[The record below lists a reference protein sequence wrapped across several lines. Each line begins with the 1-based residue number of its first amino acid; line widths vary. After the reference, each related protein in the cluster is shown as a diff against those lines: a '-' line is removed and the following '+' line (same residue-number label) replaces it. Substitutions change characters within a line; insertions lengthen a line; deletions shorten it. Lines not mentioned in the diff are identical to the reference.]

1 MKVNLSLANRVNTKR
16 VPAYVWQFVRL
27 VMIIGISYVILLPLM
42 SKLVSTFMQEADA
55 YDPTVRWIPKRFTL
69 NNLRIAWE
77 YMEYPKAFG
86 MSLLIALSVTVLQL
100 VSCTMIGYGLARF
113 NFRGRHIWFGIV
125 VFMLVVPPQLIHTPL
140 YLNFRFFDL
149 FGLIPGGG
157 VNLINTPWPLALLAI
172 TGTGYK
178 NGLFI
183 FIARQY
189 FRGMPKELEES
200 AYVDGAG
207 AIQTFIRIM
216 VPGAV
221 PILIVIFLFSF
232 VWQWNDSY
240 FIMMYMGERNVLPV
254 ALTQFVTRY
263 FVEMSGLSSQQFVLS
278 VPYAS
283 VLESAG
289 MLLFIAPLLI
299 LYTFAQRFL
308 IESVER
314 TGIVG

>member
-16 VPAYVWQFVRL
+16 APAYVWQIARL
-27 VMIIGISYVILLPLM
+27 VMIIGISYVILLPLI
-42 SKLVSTFMQEADA
+42 SKLVSTFMQEVDT
-55 YDPTVRWIPKRFTL
+55 YDPTVRWIPKHFTL
-69 NNLRIAWE
+69 DNLRIAWE
-77 YMEYPKAFG
+77 YMEYPKAFAV
-86 MSLLIALSVTVLQL
+86 SLLVTLSVTVLQL
-100 VSCTMIGYGLARF
+100 VSCTMIGYGLARY
-113 NFRGRHIWFGIV
+113 NFRGREIWFGIV
-125 VFMLVVPPQLIHTPL
+125 VFMLIVPPQLIHTPL
-140 YLNFRFFDL
+140 YLNFRFFSL
-149 FGLIPGGG
+149 FGLIPGRG
-157 VNLINTPWPLALLAI
+157 VNLINTPWPLALLAF

-207 AIQTFIRIM
+207 AIQTFLRIM

-263 FVEMSGLSSQQFVLS
+263 FLEMSGLSAQQFLLS

-289 MLLFIAPLLI
+289 MLLFIAPPLI
-299 LYTFAQRFL
+299 LYAFAQRFFL
-308 IESVER
+308 ESVER
-314 TGIVG
+314 SGIVG